1 MPRPMNSDAPSKS
14 QPRII
19 SVGGGKGGVGKSIVA
34 ANLAATLARTSRKR
48 VVLVDLD
55 LGAANQ
61 HLLLG
66 VSKVKPGVQALMEGS
81 AKEVE
86 DALSPTPVPNL
97 FLLAGSGAVLGAA
110 NITYQEK
117 RKLLRKLRQ
126 LDALVIVDVGAGVG
140 YNALDFFLLGEQ
152 KLVVTT
158 PQVTAIHDSYS
169 FLKGALLRMIG
180 QQANREIE
188 SAILEPAL
196 TSGAESKVVDIFAR
210 LRAQRP
216 ELGAKVAQLSQSF
229 GAHLIGNQVSKP
241 SDAGV
246 FWSVTRMM
254 REFLGIEVPVMAMI
268 PGDPAV
274 ADSVN
279 DRRPFVLGPPSELG
293 RAIGRIADALMAEDL
308 SEESD
313 LELDILD
320 EEESSAIDDGFAPV
334 PLAELAARAGEL
346 PPPPA
351 RKNTLPGLTASSSR

>member
-1 MPRPMNSDAPSKS
+1 MNSVAPSRS
-14 QPRII
+14 LPRII

-34 ANLAATLARTSRKR
+34 ANLAVTLAQTGKRR

-86 DALSPTPVPNL
+86 DALTPTPVPNL

-117 RKLLRKLRQ
+117 RKLIRKLRQ
-126 LDALVIVDVGAGVG
+126 LDALVVVDVGAGVG

-196 TSGAESKVVDIFAR
+196 FSGAATKVVDILAR
-210 LRAQRP
+210 LREQRP
-216 ELGAKVAQLSQSF
+216 ELGEKVTQLRQSF
-229 GAHLIGNQVSKP
+229 GAHLIGNQVTKP
-241 SDAGV
+241 SDAGI

-268 PGDPAV
+268 PADRAV
-274 ADSVN
+274 PDSVN
-279 DRRPFVLGPPSELG
+279 DRRPLVLGPPSDLG
-293 RAIGRIADALMAEDL
+293 RAIQRIADALMAEDL
-308 SEESD
+308 SAESD
-313 LELDILD
+313 LELEIFDD
-320 EEESSAIDDGFAPV
+320 AGDSAIEPRAAPI
-334 PLAELAARAGEL
+334 PLAALAAEAGEL
-346 PPPPA
+346 APSPA
-351 RKNTLPGLTASSSR
+351 RKDTLPGLTASSSS

>member
-1 MPRPMNSDAPSKS
+1 MPRPMNSNVPAKRP
-14 QPRII
+14 PRII

-34 ANLAATLARTSRKR
+34 ANLAATLARTGRR

-66 VSKVKPGVQALMEGS
+66 VSKVTPGVQALMEGS

-86 DALSPTPVPNL
+86 AALSPTPVPNL

-110 NITYQEK
+110 NITYQQK
-117 RKLLRKLRQ
+117 LKLLRKLRQ

-152 KLVVTT
+152 RLVVTT

-180 QQANREIE
+180 QQASREIE

-196 TSGAESKVVDIFAR
+196 VSGAETKVVDIFAR
-210 LRAQRP
+210 LREQRP
-216 ELGAKVAQLSQSF
+216 ELGEKVARLRQSF
-229 GAHLIGNQVSKP
+229 GAHLIGNQVTKP
-241 SDAGV
+241 SDAGI

-254 REFLGIEVPVMAMI
+254 REFLGIEVPVMALI

-274 ADSVN
+274 GDSVN
-279 DRRPFVLGPPSELG
+279 DRRPFVLGPPSELSS
-293 RAIGRIADALMAEDL
+293 AIQRIASALMAEDL

-313 LELDILD
+313 LEIDILD
-320 EEESSAIDDGFAPV
+320 EEESDPIALAPVPV
-334 PLAELAARAGEL
+334 PLAELAAKAGEL
-346 PPPPA
+346 APSPA
-351 RKNTLPGLTASSSR
+351 RKDTLPGLTASSAR